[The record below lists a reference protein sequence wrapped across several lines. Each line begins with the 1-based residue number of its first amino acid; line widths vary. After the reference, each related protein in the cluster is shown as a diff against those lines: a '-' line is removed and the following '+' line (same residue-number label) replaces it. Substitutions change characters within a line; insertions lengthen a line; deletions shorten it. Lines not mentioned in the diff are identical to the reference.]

1 MLSDIRAKL
10 EEKLLTLVW
19 DNKPFVDV
27 RPYHTNDNIW
37 YPYVTFEPTDFQ
49 ATILDTC
56 TNTRIY
62 NFDIFILQEI
72 TNNGREDALSIVIKG
87 IEDIIELLDKNWT
100 LDWLCLWGC
109 EPVDANFGTIVE
121 NNWKTMVAIIKVSCK
136 AIENA
141 R

>member
-19 DNKPFVDV
+19 DNKPFVAV
-27 RPYHTNDNIW
+27 KPYHTNDNEW

-49 ATILDTC
+49 AQILDTC

-62 NFDIFILQEI
+62 NFDVIIFQEI
-72 TNNGREDALSIVIKG
+72 TKNWRDTALSIVIKG
-87 IEDIIELLDKNWT
+87 IEDIIDLLDKNWT

-109 EPVDANFGTIVE
+109 SPVNANFGTFVY
-121 NNWKTMVAIIKVSCK
+121 NNGDTMFGVVKVSCK
-136 AIENA
+136 AIEQA
-141 R
+141 K